1 MINLVKNHLPLLRLL
16 KALNRTV
23 KEKEKNPLE
32 NQKRETY

>member
-1 MINLVKNHLPLLRLL
+1 MTNRVNLTLL

>member
-1 MINLVKNHLPLLRLL
+1 MTNRVNLTLFKP
-16 KALNRTV
+16 LNRTV